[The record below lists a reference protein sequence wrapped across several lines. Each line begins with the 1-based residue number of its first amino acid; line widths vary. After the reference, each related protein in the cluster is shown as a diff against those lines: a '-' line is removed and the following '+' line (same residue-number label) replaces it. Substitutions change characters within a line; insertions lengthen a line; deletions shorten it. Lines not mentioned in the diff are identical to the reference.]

1 MFNRLQAVVFVALIA
16 LLIFQWGRA
25 LELKDSLRESSE
37 ALVRAESEIQA
48 AKLLIEDQ
56 NTAIA
61 NLVHTAQ
68 LKNIESNAKAA
79 AIQKDLP
86 AVIRRDHASP
96 ATANDMN
103 AWLEEL
109 FL

>member
-25 LELKDSLRESSE
+25 LELKDSLRESS
-37 ALVRAESEIQA
+37 ATLSKMEIELTQA
-48 AKLLIEDQ
+48 KNLIEDQ

-61 NLVHTAQ
+61 NLVHISQ
-68 LKNIESNAKAA
+68 LKNIESNEKVEV
-79 AIQKDLP
+79 IQKDLP